1 MLGKYWKKI
10 CIVILII
17 ACLFNIV
24 KKLVQRNSLKEELQA
39 TFNYKYN
46 QEIEENKTF
55 EDDKEEDNDSEEDD
69 KEDDSEDDESEENEE
84 DEEEPVVPTRY
95 VFLKISMKG

>member
-55 EDDKEEDNDSEEDD
+55 EDDKEENTS
-69 KEDDSEDDESEENEE
+69 KENSTKTKSKNEVKENK
-84 DEEEPVVPTRY
+84 DEE
-95 VFLKISMKG
+95 

>member
-1 MLGKYWKKI
+1 MAGKVWKQLLL
-10 CIVILII
+10 VILIV

-55 EDDKEEDNDSEEDD
+55 EDDKEENTS
-69 KEDDSEDDESEENEE
+69 KENSTKTKSKNEVKENQ
-84 DEEEPVVPTRY
+84 DEE
-95 VFLKISMKG
+95 

>member
-39 TFNYKYN
+39 TFNYNIIK
-46 QEIEENKTF
+46 K
-55 EDDKEEDNDSEEDD
+55 
-69 KEDDSEDDESEENEE
+69 
-84 DEEEPVVPTRY
+84 
-95 VFLKISMKG
+95 

>member
-55 EDDKEEDNDSEEDD
+55 EDDKEENTS
-69 KEDDSEDDESEENEE
+69 KENSTKTKSKNEVKENQ
-84 DEEEPVVPTRY
+84 DEE
-95 VFLKISMKG
+95 